1 MENGIKKSSPEWR
14 RLLWLKILFVLS
26 VLSLWLPWFTF
37 NAKMTGYRYGVM
49 FWPWFVQYIVLVGA
63 ALFSNG
69 VGRRPVAGW
78 VAVSSALLNLCAMVA
93 AAGKWMERANI
104 DGGFHLWT
112 GLRTARAGYWI
123 SAALFLGVFLLLGYH
138 LLSRKNKN
146 DERE

>member
-1 MENGIKKSSPEWR
+1 MKKKIESNSPEGR

-37 NAKMTGYRYGVM
+37 NANMMGYRYGIM

-63 ALFSNG
+63 ALFSNS

-78 VAVSSALLNLCAMVA
+78 VAAVSALLNLCAVVA

-104 DGGFHLWT
+104 DGGFHLRT
-112 GLRTARAGYWI
+112 GLRGAQVGYWI
-123 SAALFLGVFLLLGYH
+123 SAALFLGVFLLLVSH
-138 LLSRKNKN
+138 LRKTRSEQN
-146 DERE
+146 